1 MDFPGNHIHAFLQA
15 DPGQPAQRLSLEVLP
30 SDSGSLGLAGVGLA
44 SREAAEAS
52 LAALDRAIGRVSQ
65 HRGRFGALHGRLERA
80 LDLGEIA
87 SSTALAARGRIL
99 DADMAAE
106 LGTLTRQQVL
116 AQASQALRSQAAT
129 LPRQVLGILLGA
141 GSGTS

>member
-1 MDFPGNHIHAFLQA
+1 M
-15 DPGQPAQRLSLEVLP
+15 P
-30 SDSGSLGLAGVGLA
+30 SSVWPRPRSPCTFRR
-44 SREAAEAS
+44 SWRCRPIRAS
-52 LAALDRAIGRVSQ
+52 LAALDQAIGRVSQ
-65 HRGRFGALHGRLERA
+65 HRGRFGALHSRLERA

-87 SSTALAARGRIL
+87 SSSALAARGRIL

-116 AQASQALRSQAAT
+116 AQASQALRSQAAA